1 MTDATNRSP
10 LRSMLPRFAR
20 MLTVAGLCFV
30 VLPATGFWVK
40 TNDTDR
46 GISALRMRINHNAVM
61 PQAFPDHAARFT
73 ETAVRLARPLTL
85 DRSRYRATLRDLP
98 KPAAEDDAAPGNAPG
113 SKSLITLLDNQVA
126 LALADNLRLP
136 IRSIGSSRP
145 SQTYR
150 FWAKSGTFVPADGQP
165 RTADPTGTAW
175 LTDPDWKA
183 GGECVARAE
192 TNLAQGIR
200 RLALALQTPWTSVP
214 HPKSGQYMDLI
225 SQASKRFGLSPQL
238 IYAIMRTESAFNPFA
253 VSNAGAM
260 GLMQLVPGTAGNE
273 VHAYLTGKAGR
284 PTTKML
290 FNPES
295 NIEYGSAY
303 LHLLATRYF
312 AAVSDRASRELCM
325 IAAYNAGPRA
335 VFKVFGSTL
344 EAAVNTINAQT
355 PDQLFRTLSR
365 KMPAEETRQYIG
377 KVLANI
383 NSYPG

>member
-1 MTDATNRSP
+1 MTGTTTRPP
-10 LRSMLPRFAR
+10 LRRALPRFAR
-20 MLTVAGLCFV
+20 VLAVAGLCFV
-30 VLPATGFWVK
+30 VLPATGFWVE
-40 TNDTDR
+40 TNDAGR
-46 GISALRMRINHNAVM
+46 GISALRMRINHSAGT
-61 PQAFPDHAARFT
+61 PQALWEHRARHPEPAARF
-73 ETAVRLARPLTL
+73 VQPLSL
-85 DRSRYRATLRDLP
+85 DHARYRATLRDLP
-98 KPAAEDDAAPGNAPG
+98 KAAPEDDAALDGAPG

-126 LALADNLRLP
+126 LALADNIRLP
-136 IRSIGSSRP
+136 IRGIGSPRP

-150 FWAKSGTFVPADGQP
+150 FWTKSGTFVPADGHP
-165 RTADPTGTAW
+165 RTADPEGAVW
-175 LTDPDWKA
+175 LTDPDWKM
-183 GGECVARAE
+183 GGECVTRAE
-192 TNLAQGIR
+192 TGLAQDIR

-214 HPKSGQYMDLI
+214 HPKSRQYMNLI
-225 SQASKRFGLSPQL
+225 SQAGKRFGLSPQL

-273 VHAYLTGKAGR
+273 VHTYLTGKAGR

-303 LHLLATRYF
+303 LHLLGTRYF
-312 AAVSDRASRELCM
+312 SAVADRASRELCM

-335 VFKVFGSTL
+335 VLKVFSATP
-344 EAAVNTINAQT
+344 EAAINAINAQT
-355 PDQLFRTLSR
+355 PDQLFKTLSLQ
-365 KMPAEETRQYIG
+365 MPAEETRQYIG